1 MAKLLKQ
8 SRKFRSQSSR
18 LGIVEKASFAKVKI
32 SRVKTSSASMGG
44 GGASRAL
51 ARGAYLFDSSSSYAE
66 DVPLEPRRKPSQK
79 SPWPEAI
86 PKPFDAPI
94 VKGTSV

>member
-32 SRVKTSSASMGG
+32 SRVKTSSVSMGG

-51 ARGAYLFDSSSSYAE
+51 A
-66 DVPLEPRRKPSQK
+66 
-79 SPWPEAI
+79 
-86 PKPFDAPI
+86 
-94 VKGTSV
+94 